1 MPERTLNVDQFFSR
15 KYRLKIFMFTLK
27 LLDIHLQ
34 SLHDL
39 VVPMI
44 CLIGKVFVDF
54 RRLHKISFVFYYI
67 LCYIEFKSIDI

>member
-1 MPERTLNVDQFFSR
+1 
-15 KYRLKIFMFTLK
+15 MFTLE

-39 VVPMI
+39 VMPMI

-54 RRLHKISFVFYYI
+54 RRLHKIIFVFYYI
-67 LCYIEFKSIDI
+67 LCYIKFNRIYVYITCFKLNSEGLIRQHAYH

>member
-1 MPERTLNVDQFFSR
+1 MPKSTKNVDQSLSR
-15 KYRLKIFMFTLK
+15 KYRLKIFMFTLE

-39 VVPMI
+39 AVPMI

-67 LCYIEFKSIDI
+67 FCFIQFNRVDI